1 MKKGEGRLFKKAL
14 ALIMIVTGA
23 GMVGL
28 LDPSPV
34 DATGHSATRSFSAA
48 TVEPGGELVVTI
60 EAAGFGSAAYIE
72 ETLPAGFTFVSSNHS
87 DGQADGQTVSVA
99 LFDGESPFT
108 YTVTASAT
116 AGDYDFDG
124 FIRDFPAKDE
134 RDVGGATR
142 VTVEAS
148 AVTPSPSPS
157 PSPTTPPADGGP
169 SATRSLP
176 DSTVEAGD
184 QVVVSITAA
193 DYGLGGLVIE
203 MLPAGFAYVASSL
216 SDPAVTVDGREVS
229 FSILSGA
236 GSFTYTVTASR
247 AAGDYDFSGII
258 RDFNRDE
265 APVGGD
271 SSITVEAGPVVTPA
285 RATRSFSD
293 STVEAGDQV
302 VVSITATEYGLG
314 GLVIET
320 LPAGFSYVSSN
331 LSDPAVTVDGQ
342 ELSFSILSGTGSFT
356 YTVAAS
362 RVVGD
367 HDFSGIIRDFNR
379 DEAPV
384 GGDSTITVEAG
395 APASATRSFS
405 DSMVEPGD
413 QVVVS
418 IEADEYGLGGLV
430 IETLP
435 AGFAYVSSSL
445 TAPRAVTVDGQQVSF
460 SIISGSGSFTY
471 TVTAS
476 SVVGEYTFSGIIRDF
491 DQDEAPVGGDSEITV
506 GTPAPVETPT
516 PVTPS
521 PSPTATPP
529 PTTGISPT
537 TARVPTL
544 TVGGSSTRVN
554 LPSIFS
560 DLETDGLTYTAV
572 SSRSSVVRARVSGI
586 ILRLTPVGAGTSRIT
601 VTATDADGTETR
613 RTFTVR
619 VRAAELPPVG
629 GLTAPDWL
637 LALLALAGAA
647 LVPVGVLTLRSR
659 RRRAVP

>member
-1 MKKGEGRLFKKAL
+1 
-14 ALIMIVTGA
+14 MIVTGA

-60 EAAGFGSAAYIE
+60 EAAGFGGSVAYIE
-72 ETLPAGFTFVSSNHS
+72 ETLPAGFTFVSSDHP
-87 DGQADGQTVSVA
+87 DGQADGQKVSVV
-99 LFDGESPFT
+99 LFDGESPFI
-108 YTVTASAT
+108 YTVTASAA

-124 FIRDFPAKDE
+124 FIRDFERDE
-134 RDVGGATR
+134 IDVGGATR

-157 PSPTTPPADGGP
+157 PSPTAPPADGGP

-176 DSTVEAGD
+176 DAPVEAGD

-193 DYGLGGLVIE
+193 EYGLGGLVIE

-216 SDPAVTVDGREVS
+216 SDPAVTVDGQEVS

-236 GSFTYTVTASR
+236 GPFTYTVSASR
-247 AAGDYDFSGII
+247 VAGDYDFSGII

-356 YTVAAS
+356 YTVTAS
-362 RVVGD
+362 DAVGD

-476 SVVGEYTFSGIIRDF
+476 SVEGEYTFSGIIRDF
-491 DQDEAPVGGDSEITV
+491 DQDEAPVGGDSDITV

-601 VTATDADGTETR
+601 VTATDADGKETR

-619 VRAAELPPVG
+619 VRAAAELPPVG
-629 GLTAPDWL
+629 DLTAPDWL

-647 LVPVGVLTLRSR
+647 LVPAGVLTLRAR

>member
-1 MKKGEGRLFKKAL
+1 MFKKAL

-28 LDPSPV
+28 LDPGPV

-60 EAAGFGSAAYIE
+60 EAAGFGAAGLIE
-72 ETLPAGFTFVSSNHS
+72 ETLPAGFTFASSDNS
-87 DGQADGQTVSVA
+87 DAQADGQKVSVV
-99 LFDGESPFT
+99 LFDGESLFT

-116 AGDYDFDG
+116 AGGYDFDG
-124 FIRDFPAKDE
+124 FIRDFDKDV

-157 PSPTTPPADGGP
+157 PTAPPADEGP

-216 SDPAVTVDGREVS
+216 SDSAVTVDGREVS
-229 FSILSGA
+229 FSILSGD

-247 AAGDYDFSGII
+247 VAGDHDFSGII

-314 GLVIET
+314 GLVIEI

-342 ELSFSILSGTGSFT
+342 EISFSILSGTGSFT
-356 YTVAAS
+356 YTVTAS
-362 RVVGD
+362 DAVGD

-435 AGFAYVSSSL
+435 SGFDYVSSSL
-445 TAPRAVTVDGQQVSF
+445 TSPRAVTVDGQQVSF

-491 DQDEAPVGGDSEITV
+491 DQDEAPVGGDSDITV
-506 GTPAPVETPT
+506 GTPAPVVTPT
-516 PVTPS
+516 PVTPTAS
-521 PSPTATPP
+521 PTPSPG

-544 TVGGSSTRVN
+544 TVGGSSSRVN
-554 LPSIFS
+554 LTSIFT
-560 DLETDGLTYTAV
+560 DIETDGLTYTAV

-601 VTATDADGTETR
+601 VTATDADGDQVART
-613 RTFTVR
+613 TFTVR
-619 VRAAELPPVG
+619 VRAAAELPPVG
-629 GLTAPDWL
+629 DLTAPDWL

-647 LVPVGVLTLRSR
+647 LVPAGVLTLRAR
-659 RRRAVP
+659 RRRAAP